1 MKENNKS
8 DGIKQYTFTASSTP
22 ESVILLVHGLGEH
35 AGRYADWATLFNE
48 SGVEIR
54 SFDLP
59 GHGLSGGRRGVMP
72 PFDTIYDLIDEFLSV
87 INVERPGTPVFIYGH
102 SLGGCIVLDY
112 LIKRKPSV
120 RGAIVTSPWIR
131 LTAAPSKIKVAS
143 VKLLRHILP
152 DLTSSSGLNS
162 GHLSHNE
169 AVCKEYANDPLVHD
183 RISLRLF
190 TEAEN
195 AAADIIKNAHT
206 IELPLLIIHG
216 RGDLITSPAGS
227 VEVASSAPSALLKLW
242 DDGYHELHNEP
253 IREDHFSLIREWIET
268 LI

>member
-1 MKENNKS
+1 MTES
-8 DGIKQYTFTASSTP
+8 DKFKGIKQYTFTASSAP

-35 AGRYADWATLFNE
+35 AGRYADWAARFNE
-48 SGVEIR
+48 SGIEIR

-59 GHGLSGGRRGVMP
+59 GHGLSDGKRGVMP
-72 PFDTIYDLIDEFLSV
+72 PLDSIYDLIDKFLCV
-87 INVERPGTPVFIYGH
+87 IRTERPGIPVFIYGH

-112 LIKRKPSV
+112 LIKHKPSV
-120 RGAIVTSPWIR
+120 RGAIVTSPWIT
-131 LTAAPSKIKVAS
+131 LTAAPSKIKVAT
-143 VKLLRHILP
+143 VKILRHILP

-162 GHLSHNE
+162 GYLSHNE
-169 AVCKEYANDPLVHD
+169 DVCKEYANDPLVHD

-190 TEAEN
+190 TEAES

-206 IELPLLIIHG
+206 IELPLLVVHG

-227 VEVASSAPSALLKLW
+227 VEVASLAPSALLKLW

-253 IREDHFSLIREWIET
+253 IKDDHFSLIREWIET